1 MFEKKR
7 NFDSEILDF
16 EKLDNLSSFC
26 KLNNSC
32 LMRINLTVIFKVL
45 RVLKKIVSA
54 QYKIRKFFFV
64 WL

>member
-45 RVLKKIVSA
+45 RVLKKI
-54 QYKIRKFFFV
+54 F
-64 WL
+64 